1 MQDRDVYVIDGKGFE
16 PPEPAPTIA
25 KKKRRR
31 PRAAADH
38 PAGSTGWPR
47 LAASCSMLVSGTGHL
62 LHRRWKVGLLY
73 LFIVGATLLFHYL
86 LPNLWAG
93 IRSWATRYDLAE
105 TDLLVGLLL
114 IDLYLIMILLFGVFH
129 AFRVGI
135 ASSPEGLDPSPHP
148 LGAALASMLVPGWG
162 QIVNGQIGKALA
174 FLFVVYAMIFAAAA
188 WLVLPGPIEQFIGVE
203 SHPLQALMVVSA
215 LATIG
220 IVVWA
225 LSLYDA
231 ALIARYRRA

>member
-1 MQDRDVYVIDGKGFE
+1 MQDRDVYFIDGKGLE
-16 PPEPAPTIA
+16 LAEPAPASA

-31 PRAAADH
+31 SRPATEH
-38 PAGSTGWPR
+38 PAHSTGWPR
-47 LAASCSMLVSGTGHL
+47 LAASCSMLLSGTGHL
-62 LHRRWKVGLLY
+62 LHRRWRVGLLY
-73 LFIVGATLLFHYL
+73 LFIVVGTLSFHYF
-86 LPNLWAG
+86 LPDLWAG

-114 IDLYLIMILLFGVFH
+114 TDLYLIMILLLGVFH

-135 ASSPEGLDPSPHP
+135 ASSTDGLDPSPHP
-148 LGAALASMLVPGWG
+148 LGPALASMLVPGWG

-174 FLFVVYAMIFAAAA
+174 FLFVVYALIFAVAA
-188 WLVLPGPIEQFIGVE
+188 WLILPGPIEQLVRAE
-203 SHPLQALMVVSA
+203 THPLQALMVVAA

-231 ALIARYRRA
+231 ALVARYRRT